1 MTHASSNATLF
12 FKFFIPVFWTVFF
25 IAFFIGLLI
34 SDVEYIGNVP
44 MFLARVFSIGFVAVG
59 ALFFYLFVLPLKRVE
74 MNPEYFIVTNYF
86 KNYKYSYDS
95 IDSIE
100 ERDWYFFRTYTII
113 LKESG
118 SFGKKINFVGSRK
131 RFPKFRMENP
141 QLFSGI
147 YRGV

>member
-1 MTHASSNATLF
+1 MTHVSSNANLF

-25 IAFFIGLLI
+25 TSFFIGLLI
-34 SDVEYIGNVP
+34 SDVEYIGTTP
-44 MFLARVFSIGFVAVG
+44 MFLARIFAAAFVVAG
-59 ALFFYLFVLPLKRVE
+59 ALFFYLFVLPLKRIE
-74 MNPEYFIVTNYF
+74 MNSEYFIATNYF

-95 IDSIE
+95 IERIE

-131 RFPKFRMENP
+131 RFRNFREANSAH
-141 QLFSGI
+141 FEGI
-147 YRGV
+147 YNGV

>member
-1 MTHASSNATLF
+1 MTHVSTNATLF

-25 IAFFIGLLI
+25 FAFFIGLLI
-34 SDVEYIGNVP
+34 SDVEYIGNIP
-44 MFLARVFSIGFVAVG
+44 MFLARVFAIGFVVVG
-59 ALFFYLFVLPLKRVE
+59 ALFFYLVVLPLKRIE
-74 MNPEYFIVTNYF
+74 MNPEYFIATNYF
-86 KNYKYSYDS
+86 KNYRYSYDS
-95 IDSIE
+95 IESIE

-131 RFPKFRMENP
+131 RFRKFRAENP
-141 QLFSGI
+141 ALFEGV

>member
-1 MTHASSNATLF
+1 MTHVSSNATLF
-12 FKFFIPVFWTVFF
+12 FKFFIPVFWMVFF
-25 IAFFIGLLI
+25 TAFFIGLLI

-59 ALFFYLFVLPLKRVE
+59 ALFFYLFVLPIKRVE
-74 MNPEYFIVTNYF
+74 MNSEYFIVTNYF

-95 IDSIE
+95 IESIA

-131 RFPKFRMENP
+131 RFPRFRAENS
-141 QLFSGI
+141 QYFVGI
-147 YRGV
+147 YKGI